1 MVDKEI
7 DIKAIEHFLN
17 TMHGYMQMTR
27 EVIYPLDK
35 VAYQA
40 IDNII
45 TMSMISFG
53 RKHNLDY
60 DETEQLEKKKQEAE
74 KIENIMSDINDEL
87 EEELEGITE

>member
-1 MVDKEI
+1 MEKEI
-7 DIKAIEHFLN
+7 DIKAIENFLN

-40 IDNII
+40 IDSII

-53 RKHNLDY
+53 RKYNLDY
-60 DETEQLEKKKQEAE
+60 DEAEQIKQKQQEAD
-74 KIENIMSDINDEL
+74 KIENIMNDINDEL
-87 EEELEGITE
+87 EEDSEGIVK